1 VDVYQDLR
9 RILGGSKVSRDPFI
23 LSLHT
28 RDAAYLRGEADAVV
42 YPESIEDVRR
52 VVMYCYETGTPLYP
66 QGGSSEL
73 TGSSIPEG
81 GVVMSMIRMR
91 RVIEASPG
99 DGYIY
104 VEPGLRLVEVNMEL
118 AGTGMF
124 FPIDPASIK
133 TATVGGAVSTGAG
146 GLRGFKYG
154 LMRDW
159 VLGLDIVLP
168 DEEASLLRLSYK
180 TLKSREGYDL
190 VRLIVGSEGTL
201 AIVVGA
207 VLRLA
212 PTQGDLSSIAA
223 LYTSLEDLVETV
235 IRLRASGLDL
245 SILEFVDSNTVSKVR
260 SYGRRAPSGDGH
272 MLLVG
277 LSGDVG
283 RAVDII
289 RSYGGE
295 VVAMAGSMAEAEEM
309 GIYEVRRGFYPVLI
323 DEAVEKTGGEPVI
336 YIEDVSVPPSRLP
349 EALPRI
355 VRLLEEEGISYGLA
369 GHVGDGN
376 IHPTMWAP
384 LGERERLYRI
394 GEMIMDIALEY
405 DGVVSSEHGI
415 GIVKK
420 RALMR
425 SLRRRG
431 PRTIELMRGIKRLFD
446 PRNIL
451 NPGKVV

>member
-1 VDVYQDLR
+1 MDIYQDLR
-9 RILGGSKVSRDPFI
+9 RMLGGSKVSRDPFI

-42 YPESIEDVRR
+42 YPETIEDVRR
-52 VVMYCYETGTPLYP
+52 VVNYCYETGTPLYP

-73 TGSSIPEG
+73 TGSSIPQG

-91 RVIEASPG
+91 RVLESSPG

-104 VEPGLRLVEVNMEL
+104 VEPGIRLVEVNMEL
-118 AGTGMF
+118 AGSGMF

-159 VLGLDIVLP
+159 VLGLDLVLP

-201 AIVVGA
+201 AIVVGV

-212 PTQGDLSSIAA
+212 PLQGDLATIAA
-223 LYTSLEDLVETV
+223 LYDSLDRLVETV
-235 IRLRASGLDL
+235 IRLRSSGLDL
-245 SILEFVDSNTVSKVR
+245 SILEFVDRNTVAKVR
-260 SYGRRAPSGDGH
+260 SYGRRAPEGDGD

-277 LSGDVG
+277 LSGE
-283 RAVDII
+283 AEKAMEII
-289 RSYGGE
+289 RMGGGE
-295 VVAMAGSMAEAEEM
+295 IVAHADSMAEAEEM

-323 DEAVEKTGGEPVI
+323 DEAVEKTGGDPVI

-349 EALPRI
+349 ETLPRI

-376 IHPTMWAP
+376 IHPTMWASH
-384 LGERERLYRI
+384 EDMERLYRV
-394 GEMIMDIALEY
+394 GERIMDIALEY

-431 PRTIELMRGIKRLFD
+431 PKALDIMRGIKRLFD